1 MWIETNM
8 TPNEFIHRHEQEWRQ
23 LETLIAARSR
33 HPPVKRNPQ
42 KNHPGTADGSNV
54 EAVPEPDQI
63 VFPSLYRRACL
74 HLALARERHY
84 PPALIERLDRLAL
97 SGHQAFYGTR
107 SRLLHNIAQFIV
119 HGFPAL
125 IRENS
130 RLFWFASALFYLPAL
145 FMGLLVYFQ
154 PEMVY
159 SLFDHQSVRHVEEMY
174 RAGGAIDPDPG
185 SGRVADENFRMF
197 GFYIYNNISIGFQC
211 FASGLLFGLGTLFY
225 LILNGL
231 FFGAVSAH
239 LLHQG
244 SAERL
249 FQFVI
254 AHGAFELTAI
264 VLCGMAG
271 LLLGRALIS
280 PGRKRRSEAL
290 AHAAGPAVRIVYGA
304 TTMLLIAA
312 FIEAFWSSGAY
323 LPSTGKFFV
332 GGLLW
337 AVVVAYF
344 LFMGAR
350 RES

>member
-1 MWIETNM
+1 M
-8 TPNEFIHRHEQEWRQ
+8 TPNEFIRQHEQEWRQ
-23 LETLIAARSR
+23 LEALITSAHSSLRPKKSPDTIFDEKLTPEQATDQAA
-33 HPPVKRNPQ
+33 
-42 KNHPGTADGSNV
+42 
-54 EAVPEPDQI
+54 
-63 VFPSLYRRACL
+63 FPSLYRRICL

-97 SGHQAFYGTR
+97 SGHQAFYGAR
-107 SRLLHNIAQFIV
+107 SLSSIGQFFV

-125 IRENS
+125 IREHA
-130 RLFWFASALFYLPAL
+130 RLFWLAGALLYLPAL
-145 FMGLLVYFQ
+145 LMGLLVYFR
-154 PEMVY
+154 PEMIY
-159 SLFDHQSVRHVEEMY
+159 SLLDHQGVNNLEEMY
-174 RAGGAIDPDPG
+174 RAGGAIEPEPG
-185 SGRVADENFRMF
+185 SGRAADENFRMF
-197 GFYIYNNISIGFQC
+197 GFYIKNNISIGFQC
-211 FASGLLFGLGTLFY
+211 FASGLLFGLGTLFF
-225 LILNGL
+225 LIFNGL
-231 FFGAVSAH
+231 LFGAVSAH
-239 LLHQG
+239 LIHQG

-280 PGRKRRSEAL
+280 PGRRRRSEAL

-304 TTMLLIAA
+304 TAMLLIAA

-323 LPSTGKFFV
+323 LPSTGKFIV

-337 AVVVAYF
+337 ALVAGYF

>member
-1 MWIETNM
+1 M
-8 TPNEFIHRHEQEWRQ
+8 TPNEFIRRHEQAWKQ
-23 LETLIAARSR
+23 LEALIAARFGRKSGS
-33 HPPVKRNPQ
+33 PQ
-42 KNHPGTADGSNV
+42 KKNSRNSPGMTDSPGTGLA
-54 EAVPEPDQI
+54 PEQATDQSI
-63 VFPSLYRRACL
+63 FPLLYRRVCL

-107 SRLLHNIAQFIV
+107 SLNSIAQFFI

-125 IRENS
+125 VREHA
-130 RLFWFASALFYLPAL
+130 RLFWFASALFYLPVL
-145 FMGLLVYFQ
+145 LMGLLVYFQ
-154 PEMVY
+154 PEMIY
-159 SLFDHQSVRHVEEMY
+159 SLLDHEGVRRMEEMY
-174 RAGGAIDPDPG
+174 RAGGAIEPAAG
-185 SGRVADENFRMF
+185 SGRVADTNFGMF

-225 LILNGL
+225 LIFNGL
-231 FFGAVSAH
+231 LFGAVSAH

-280 PGRKRRSEAL
+280 PGRRRRSEAL
-290 AHAAGPAVRIVYGA
+290 VHAAGPAVRIVYGA
-304 TTMLLIAA
+304 TAMLLIAA
-312 FIEAFWSSGAY
+312 FIEAFWSSGSY
-323 LPSTGKFFV
+323 LPFTGKFIV

-337 AVVVAYF
+337 ALVAAYF

>member
-1 MWIETNM
+1 M
-8 TPNEFIHRHEQEWRQ
+8 TPNEFIRRHEQEWRQ
-23 LETLIAARSR
+23 LETLIAARFGQK
-33 HPPVKRNPQ
+33 PVNPQ
-42 KNHPGTADGSNV
+42 KNFRNFPGMPDSPDAGHR
-54 EAVPEPDQI
+54 PEQATDQS
-63 VFPSLYRRACL
+63 VFPLLYRRACL

-107 SRLLHNIAQFIV
+107 SHLLHNIAQFFI
-119 HGFPAL
+119 HGFPSL
-125 IRENS
+125 IREHA

-154 PEMVY
+154 PEMIY
-159 SLFDHQSVRHVEEMY
+159 SLFNYEGLKHIEEMY
-174 RAGGAIDPDPG
+174 SASGVIERGTGRA
-185 SGRVADENFRMF
+185 ADTNFTMF
-197 GFYIYNNISIGFQC
+197 GFYIQHNISIGFQC
-211 FASGLLFGLGTLFY
+211 FAFGLLFGLGTLFY
-225 LILNGL
+225 LIFNGL
-231 FFGAVSAH
+231 ILGAVSAH

-244 SAERL
+244 SAVRL

-264 VLCGMAG
+264 VLCGVAG

-280 PGRKRRSEAL
+280 PGRRQRSEAL

-304 TTMLLIAA
+304 TAMLLIAA
-312 FIEAFWSSGAY
+312 FIEAFWSSGDY
-323 LPSTGKFFV
+323 LPVAGKFVV

-337 AVVVAYF
+337 ALVAAYF
-344 LFMGAR
+344 MFMGAR